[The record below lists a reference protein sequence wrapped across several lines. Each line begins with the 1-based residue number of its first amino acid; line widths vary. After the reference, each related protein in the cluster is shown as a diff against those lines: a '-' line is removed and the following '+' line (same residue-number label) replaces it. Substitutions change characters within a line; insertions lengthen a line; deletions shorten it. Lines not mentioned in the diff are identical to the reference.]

1 MKWDK
6 IVRDE
11 GEVFFQFL
19 CLESPDL
26 SLVFPEAVCLSV
38 CLSVFC
44 LKCSD
49 ISLPWKSHIISKP
62 FPPGGAIL
70 VAKVVPES
78 CQRTDGID
86 AWLDIKADKEAKRME
101 KEEKRRDRKESLQP
115 TLIVGLFS
123 WQCRY
128 LYLSQFL
135 YLQWWGLVIGVEKS
149 YSLK

>member
-11 GEVFFQFL
+11 GEVMFPISVSW
-19 CLESPDL
+19 ESWFVSCVPWG
-26 SLVFPEAVCLSV
+26 CLSV

-135 YLQWWGLVIGVEKS
+135 YLQWWDLVIGVEKS

>member
-1 MKWDK
+1 M
-6 IVRDE
+6 RLL
-11 GEVFFQFL
+11 L
-19 CLESPDL
+19 CFALCSLRL
-26 SLVFPEAVCLSV
+26 SDCLD
-38 CLSVFC
+38 C

-115 TLIVGLFS
+115 TLIGLIYS
-123 WQCRY
+123 WQSRNSDQSGGSPGY
-128 LYLSQFL
+128 LLTMNDETLS
-135 YLQWWGLVIGVEKS
+135 YE
-149 YSLK
+149 

>member
-1 MKWDK
+1 M
-6 IVRDE
+6 
-11 GEVFFQFL
+11 
-19 CLESPDL
+19 
-26 SLVFPEAVCLSV
+26 FPEAVCLSV
-38 CLSVFC
+38 CVFDI

-101 KEEKRRDRKESLQP
+101 REEKRRDRKESLQP
-115 TLIVGLFS
+115 TLIGLIYS
-123 WQCRY
+123 WQSRNSDQSGGSPGY
-128 LYLSQFL
+128 LLTMNDETLS
-135 YLQWWGLVIGVEKS
+135 
-149 YSLK
+149 